1 MTALPGSSNRRPH
14 ADPPTR
20 QRPPRRVLITAGASG
35 IGLEMARAFAASGAQ
50 VMVCDVSVA
59 AIDALR
65 DALPGVPA
73 QWADVSNE
81 ADVAALFEAVDQR
94 LGGLDVLV
102 NNAGVAGPSGPL
114 ESITL
119 TDWERTLAV
128 NLTGQFLCARQAI
141 PRLRAAQAQ
150 RLGQESAAATASTS
164 AASAA
169 SVAPREPAWGGACM
183 VNLSS
188 AAGHLGMPGRAAYAA
203 SKWAVVGLS
212 KTLALELGPE
222 GIRVNAI
229 LPGAVEGPRIRAVM
243 AARAEATGRPL
254 AQVARDYTGQ
264 SALGRLVTAQDIA
277 AMAVFVASD
286 AAACITG
293 QALAVDGMTQALS

>member
-1 MTALPGSSNRRPH
+1 MTVLTGHSNLQPQPGQAPQQ
-14 ADPPTR
+14 APPPG
-20 QRPPRRVLITAGASG
+20 PPRRVLITAGANG
-35 IGLEMARAFAASGAQ
+35 IGLELARAFAATGAR
-50 VMVCDVSVA
+50 VMVCDVS
-59 AIDALR
+59 ISALESLPI
-65 DALPGVPA
+65 ALPGA
-73 QWADVSNE
+73 LGQWADVSRE
-81 ADVAALFEAVDQR
+81 DDVAALFDTVDQR

-114 ESITL
+114 EGITL
-119 TDWERTLAV
+119 ADWERTLAV

-150 RLGQESAAATASTS
+150 RVEAAAGQGQ
-164 AASAA
+164 
-169 SVAPREPAWGGACM
+169 AWGGACII
-183 VNLSS
+183 NLSS
-188 AAGHLGMPGRAAYAA
+188 AAGQLGMPGRAAYSA

-243 AARAEATGRPL
+243 SARAQATGRPVE
-254 AQVARDYTGQ
+254 QVARDYTGQ

-277 AMAVFVASD
+277 QMAVFVASD
-286 AAACITG
+286 AAASITG
-293 QALAVDGMTQALS
+293 QSLAVDGLTQALS

>member
-1 MTALPGSSNRRPH
+1 MTLSTVISDPIAHAGQAPHPGPQH
-14 ADPPTR
+14 G
-20 QRPPRRVLITAGASG
+20 PPRRVLITAGANG
-35 IGLEMARAFAASGAQ
+35 IGLELARAFAATGAR
-50 VMVCDVSVA
+50 VMVCDVS
-59 AIDALR
+59 ISALESLPM
-65 DALPGVPA
+65 ALPGA
-73 QWADVSNE
+73 IGQWADVSRE
-81 ADVAALFEAVDQR
+81 DDVASMFGTVDQR

-114 ESITL
+114 EGITL
-119 TDWERTLAV
+119 ADWERTLAV

-150 RLGQESAAATASTS
+150 RADAAA
-164 AASAA
+164 
-169 SVAPREPAWGGACM
+169 RQGLAWGGACII
-183 VNLSS
+183 NLSS
-188 AAGHLGMPGRAAYAA
+188 AAGHLGMPGRAAYSA

-243 AARAEATGRPL
+243 AARAQATGRPVD
-254 AQVARDYTGQ
+254 QVARDYTGQ

-277 AMAVFVASD
+277 QMAVFVASD
-286 AAACITG
+286 AAASITG
-293 QALAVDGMTQALS
+293 QSLAVDGLTQALS

>member
-1 MTALPGSSNRRPH
+1 MTLSTVISDPIAHAGQAPHPGPQH
-14 ADPPTR
+14 G
-20 QRPPRRVLITAGASG
+20 PPRRVLITAGANG
-35 IGLEMARAFAASGAQ
+35 IGLELARAFAATGAR
-50 VMVCDVSVA
+50 VMVCDVS
-59 AIDALR
+59 ISALESLPM
-65 DALPGVPA
+65 ALPGA
-73 QWADVSNE
+73 IGQWADVSRE
-81 ADVAALFEAVDQR
+81 DDVASMFDTVDQR

-114 ESITL
+114 EGITL
-119 TDWERTLAV
+119 ADWERTLAV

-150 RLGQESAAATASTS
+150 RADAAA
-164 AASAA
+164 
-169 SVAPREPAWGGACM
+169 RQGLAWGGACII
-183 VNLSS
+183 NLSS
-188 AAGHLGMPGRAAYAA
+188 AAGHLGMPGRAAYSA

-243 AARAEATGRPL
+243 AARAQATGRPVD
-254 AQVARDYTGQ
+254 QVARDYTGQ

-277 AMAVFVASD
+277 QMAVFVASD
-286 AAACITG
+286 AAASITG
-293 QALAVDGMTQALS
+293 QSLAVDGLTQALS

>member
-1 MTALPGSSNRRPH
+1 MTVLTGHSSLQPQPGQAPQQ
-14 ADPPTR
+14 APPPG
-20 QRPPRRVLITAGASG
+20 PPRRVLITAGANG
-35 IGLEMARAFAASGAQ
+35 IGLELARAFAATGAR
-50 VMVCDVSVA
+50 VMVCDVS
-59 AIDALR
+59 ISALESLPI
-65 DALPGVPA
+65 ALPGAVG
-73 QWADVSNE
+73 QWADVSRE
-81 ADVAALFEAVDQR
+81 DDVAALFDTVDQR

-114 ESITL
+114 EGITL
-119 TDWERTLAV
+119 ADWERTLAV

-150 RLGQESAAATASTS
+150 RVEAAAGQGL
-164 AASAA
+164 
-169 SVAPREPAWGGACM
+169 AWGGACII
-183 VNLSS
+183 NLSS
-188 AAGHLGMPGRAAYAA
+188 AAGQLGMPGRAAYSA

-243 AARAEATGRPL
+243 SARAQATGRPVE
-254 AQVARDYTGQ
+254 QVARDYTGQ

-277 AMAVFVASD
+277 QMAVFVASD
-286 AAACITG
+286 AAASITG
-293 QALAVDGMTQALS
+293 QSLAVDGLTQALS